1 MPRSSST
8 VRDLRRSNRAAV
20 LRALFFDAAVSRTD
34 LQRYTG
40 LSGATVTN
48 VVADLIQDGLV
59 AEAGLIAPDGG
70 RPPALLKIDPAFGYF
85 AGVEVGETRIKVDL
99 FDLAMEAVAVSV
111 TALKPHHHEPDTV
124 TDLVVAGFDAVV
136 AEAGVAP
143 GRIVGMGVGVPGVVE
158 EVDDVRVHAQAF
170 GWQSVPL
177 ASMLSTRLGVQVRI
191 DNGAK
196 TLGQAE
202 MWFGAGRGARHAA
215 VVLLGTGIGA
225 AIFADGV
232 LYRGAASSAGEWG
245 HTNLVVDGRRC
256 RCGAAGCL
264 EAYVG
269 AWAIVERWQKL
280 SRGTARTPLDEE
292 SALEQM
298 LAAQGRSKTA
308 RRVVD
313 ETVHY
318 LGVAIA
324 SLVNLLNPERIVI
337 GGWAAL
343 LLGEQM
349 LARVREVVAGQ
360 ALTYTAGNV
369 EIKLAQL
376 GADATALGAA
386 TLVVEEL
393 LARGGQRA
401 VISQPV
407 SGSGR
412 G

>member
-1 MPRSSST
+1 
-8 VRDLRRSNRAAV
+8 V
-20 LRALFFDAAVSRTD
+20 LRALFFDGAMSRTE
-34 LQRYTG
+34 LQPYTG

-48 VVADLIQDGLV
+48 VVGDLIRDGLV
-59 AEAGLIAPDGG
+59 MEAGLIAPDGG
-70 RPPALLKIDPAFGYF
+70 RPPALLKIDPSFGYF
-85 AGVEVGETRIKVDL
+85 VGVEVGETRIKVEL
-99 FDLAMEAVAVSV
+99 FDLAMDTIAVSI

-136 AEAGVAP
+136 AAGDVGP
-143 GRIVGMGVGVPGVVE
+143 GQVVGMGVGVPGVVE
-158 EVDDVRVHAQAF
+158 EVNDVRVHAQAF

-177 ASMLSTRLGVQVRI
+177 ASMLSARLGVAVRI

-215 VVLLGTGIGA
+215 VVLLGTGVGA

-269 AWAIVERWQKL
+269 AWAIVERWVKL
-280 SRGTARTPLDEE
+280 SRIPAKTLDEE

-298 LAAQGRSKTA
+298 LASQGRSKNA
-308 RRVVD
+308 RRIVD
-313 ETVHY
+313 ETAHY

-343 LLGEQM
+343 LFGEEL

-360 ALTYTAGNV
+360 ALTYTVSNV
-369 EIKLAQL
+369 EIKLARL

-386 TLVVEEL
+386 TLVVEDL
-393 LARGGQRA
+393 LARGGQQTA
-401 VISQPV
+401 ADQPV
-407 SGSGR
+407 SGAGR